1 MIECTL
7 LKDIEFQSV
16 FCKIFPTTEAC
27 AICWNIHYNYFMKVD
42 VIFGWTALQSEN
54 VLSLQISILKLQYR
68 NFQ

>member
-1 MIECTL
+1 M
-7 LKDIEFQSV
+7 
-16 FCKIFPTTEAC
+16 FPTTEAC

-42 VIFGWTALQSEN
+42 VIFRRTALQSEN